1 MGRLTTA
8 LHRQCN
14 VITKSC
20 SWQVS
25 AYEKW
30 LDGEVAKQGKLRPEQ
45 DPVLKSADVDA
56 KLDDVRKLFN
66 KLKNKKKPKPPPPPP
81 AAANDTAN
89 ATGGGGVVLRPQ
101 CASNPICSFE
111 DENRLMPLPSTAQF
125 IVTRC

>member
-1 MGRLTTA
+1 MA
-8 LHRQCN
+8 SYPQCK

-20 SWQVS
+20 FWQVS

-81 AAANDTAN
+81 TTANDTTN
-89 ATGGGGVVLRPQ
+89 ATGGAVSCCALPMLPTLTAGLKMRASACLCHCPQLLRP
-101 CASNPICSFE
+101 
-111 DENRLMPLPSTAQF
+111 L
-125 IVTRC
+125 

>member
-1 MGRLTTA
+1 M
-8 LHRQCN
+8 
-14 VITKSC
+14 ITELYSR
-20 SWQVS
+20 QVS

-30 LDGEVAKQGKLRPEQ
+30 LDGEVAKQGKLPPEQ

-89 ATGGGGVVLRPQ
+89 ATGGAEIMLHSP
-101 CASNPICSFE
+101 CAANP
-111 DENRLMPLPSTAQF
+111 NLQAWR
-125 IVTRC
+125 